1 MPQHQTSIDE
11 LTSSTESWRVI
22 RILAEIATA
31 FDKLNSIDK
40 HCISIFGS
48 ARTAPDHPH
57 YLAAEKIARL
67 LVESGYGVISGGGP
81 GIMEAANKG
90 AYEAGGPSIGLGI
103 ELPHEQ
109 GFNPYVSTKCEF
121 RYFFVRKL
129 MFVKYAMS
137 YVVMPGGMGTID
149 ELSEAFVLAQTDRI
163 KSFPI
168 ILYDS
173 NYWGGLLDWLKTS
186 MVEHGYISADE
197 IDKHIIVC
205 DTPEE
210 VVNYI
215 KRLVIL

>member
-1 MPQHQTSIDE
+1 MPHQTRIDE

-31 FDKLNSIDK
+31 FDKLNPIK
-40 HCISIFGS
+40 QKCISMFGS
-48 ARTAPDHPH
+48 ARTPRDHPH
-57 YLAAEKIARL
+57 YLAAEQIARL

-90 AYEAGGPSIGLGI
+90 AAEAGGPSIGLGI

-109 GFNPYVSTKCEF
+109 GFNEYVRTHCEF

-149 ELSEAFVLAQTDRI
+149 EFAEAFVLAQTERI
-163 KSFPI
+163 RPFPI

-173 NYWGGLLDWLKTS
+173 TYWRGLLDWFRYT
-186 MVEHGYISADE
+186 MVEFGYIGAQELEDRIS
-197 IDKHIIVC
+197 VC
-205 DTPEE
+205 DTPED
-210 VVNYI
+210 VVRII
-215 KRLVIL
+215 KRRVII

>member
-1 MPQHQTSIDE
+1 MKHQTRIDD
-11 LTSSTESWRVI
+11 LNSSTESWRVI

-31 FDKLNSIDK
+31 FDKLNGITQD
-40 HCISIFGS
+40 CISIFGS

-57 YLAAEKIARL
+57 YQAAVDIARL
-67 LVESGYGVISGGGP
+67 LVENGYGVISGGGP

-109 GFNPYVSTKCEF
+109 GFNKYVQTACEF

-149 ELSEAFVLAQTDRI
+149 EFSEAFVLAQTQRI
-163 KSFPI
+163 RPFPI

-173 NYWGGLLDWLKTS
+173 NYWGGLLDWLKNS
-186 MVEHGYISADE
+186 MVECGYIDACE
-197 IDKHIIVC
+197 IEDRIIVC

-210 VVNYI
+210 VVRII
-215 KRLVIL
+215 KRRVII

>member
-48 ARTAPDHPH
+48 ARTEPTHPH
-57 YLAAEKIARL
+57 YLAAEKIGRL

-90 AYEAGGPSIGLGI
+90 ASEAGGPSIGLGI

-109 GFNPYVSTKCEF
+109 GFNPYVQTKCEF
-121 RYFFVRKL
+121 RYFFIRKL

-149 ELSEAFVLAQTDRI
+149 ELSEAFVLAQTERI
-163 KSFPI
+163 KPFPI

-173 NYWGGLLDWLKTS
+173 SYWNGFLGWLKDS
-186 MVEHGYISADE
+186 MVSHGYIGEDE
-197 IDKHIIVC
+197 INERLIVC
-205 DTPEE
+205 DTPED
-210 VVNYI
+210 VVKII
-215 KRLVIL
+215 KRRVIL

>member
-48 ARTAPDHPH
+48 ARTAPTHPH
-57 YLAAEKIARL
+57 YLAAEEIARL

-90 AYEAGGPSIGLGI
+90 ASEAGGPSIGLGI

-109 GFNPYVSTKCEF
+109 GFNPYVQTKCEF
-121 RYFFVRKL
+121 RYFFIRKL

-149 ELSEAFVLAQTDRI
+149 ELSEAFVLAQTERI
-163 KSFPI
+163 KPFPI

-173 NYWGGLLDWLKTS
+173 QYWGGFLDWLKGS
-186 MVEHGYISADE
+186 MVENGYISADE
-197 IDKHIIVC
+197 IDERIIVC
-205 DTPEE
+205 DTPED
-210 VVNYI
+210 VVKII
-215 KRLVIL
+215 KRRVIV

>member
-1 MPQHQTSIDE
+1 MKHQTRIDD
-11 LTSSTESWRVI
+11 LNSSTESWRVI

-31 FDKLNSIDK
+31 FDKMNNITQD
-40 HCISIFGS
+40 CISIFGS
-48 ARTAPDHPH
+48 ARTPRDHPH

-67 LVESGYGVISGGGP
+67 LVEDGYGVISGGGP

-90 AYEAGGPSIGLGI
+90 ATEAGGPSIGLGI

-109 GFNPYVSTKCEF
+109 GFNQYVQTRCEF

-149 ELSEAFVLAQTDRI
+149 EFSEAFVLAQTERI
-163 KSFPI
+163 RPFPI

-173 NYWGGLLDWLKTS
+173 SYWKGFLEWLKNS
-186 MVEHGYISADE
+186 MMESGYINKEELD
-197 IDKHIIVC
+197 DRIIVC
-205 DTPEE
+205 DTPED
-210 VVNYI
+210 VVRII
-215 KRLVIL
+215 KRRVII

>member
-1 MPQHQTSIDE
+1 MLHQTRIDE

-31 FDKLNSIDK
+31 FDKLNPIK
-40 HCISIFGS
+40 QKCISMFGS
-48 ARTAPDHPH
+48 ARTDRNHPH
-57 YLAAEKIARL
+57 YLAAETIARL

-90 AYEAGGPSIGLGI
+90 AAEAGGPSIGLGI

-109 GFNPYVSTKCEF
+109 GFNEYVQTRCEF

-149 ELSEAFVLAQTDRI
+149 EFAEAFVLAQTERI
-163 KSFPI
+163 RPFPI

-173 NYWGGLLDWLKTS
+173 NYWQGLLDWLRNS
-186 MVEHGYISADE
+186 MVACGYLNESEMEDR
-197 IDKHIIVC
+197 IIVC
-205 DTPEE
+205 DTPED
-210 VVNYI
+210 VVRII
-215 KRLVIL
+215 KRRVII

>member
-1 MPQHQTSIDE
+1 MLHQTRIDE

-31 FDKLNSIDK
+31 FDKLNPIK
-40 HCISIFGS
+40 QKCISMFGS
-48 ARTAPDHPH
+48 ARTERNHPH
-57 YLAAEKIARL
+57 YLAAEAIARL
-67 LVESGYGVISGGGP
+67 LVENGYGIISGGGP

-90 AYEAGGPSIGLGI
+90 AAEAGGPSIGLGI

-109 GFNPYVSTKCEF
+109 GFNEYVRTRCEF

-149 ELSEAFVLAQTDRI
+149 EFAEAFVLAQTERI
-163 KSFPI
+163 RPFPI

-173 NYWGGLLDWLKTS
+173 SYWQGLLDWLHDS
-186 MVEHGYISADE
+186 MVACGYIHENELEDR
-197 IDKHIIVC
+197 IILC

-210 VVNYI
+210 VVRII
-215 KRLVIL
+215 KRRVII

>member
-1 MPQHQTSIDE
+1 MKQHQTRIDD

-31 FDKLNSIDK
+31 FDKLNTIDK
-40 HCISIFGS
+40 NCISIFGS

-57 YLAAEKIARL
+57 YIAAETIARK
-67 LVESGYGVISGGGP
+67 LVENGYGVISGGGP

-90 AYEAGGPSIGLGI
+90 ATEAGGPSIGLGI

-109 GFNPYVSTKCEF
+109 GFNPYVQTRCEF

-149 ELSEAFVLAQTDRI
+149 EMAEAFVLAQTERI
-163 KSFPI
+163 RPFPI

-173 NYWGGLLDWLKTS
+173 KYWGGFMTWLKSS
-186 MVEHGYISADE
+186 MVENGYISESE
-197 IDKHIIVC
+197 INDRILVS
-205 DTPEE
+205 DDPDE
-210 VVNYI
+210 VVAII
-215 KRLVIL
+215 KRRVII